1 MSSLRLVHSPNRFST
16 TLIHHFCIKEE
27 MVRKMTKMRR
37 MTREKKKMRMRQLL
51 ERSSL
56 GKKEVTVLLF
66 LTLKMTMVQ
75 WKTMMIERFSS

>member
-1 MSSLRLVHSPNRFST
+1 
-16 TLIHHFCIKEE
+16 
-27 MVRKMTKMRR
+27 